1 MMQSNKILWWLLAS
15 VLSIAMVLASAGGAS
30 IIQREQ
36 GLEDRQ
42 DAMVIQQMTLD
53 RRLAVIEGKLDILL
67 LRIPRK

>member
-1 MMQSNKILWWLLAS
+1 MQSNKILWWLLAS